1 MAANARVPSP
11 RPSPPS
17 VSVSV
22 AHPRARAASRSGP
35 SSGVVSVTCQSRRS
49 SRRTRPTSAPP
60 GCATGQTASSRI
72 GMRAYGRMTH
82 AELLDAVWAAVPE
95 GAEPERFAVRRDW
108 LLARVAPGEVVRARG
123 GGEAAFAGAL
133 AGHGARPIG
142 VDAAPRVLRRARE
155 RHPDLDWRARELD
168 SPLPLDDGSVDVAW
182 LGETLEH
189 LVDPVGE
196 LIEVRRVLR
205 AEGRL

>member
-1 MAANARVPSP
+1 MAASARAPSR

-17 VSVSV
+17 LSVSV
-22 AHPRARAASRSGP
+22 TQPRRSAASRSGP
-35 SSGVVSVTCQSRRS
+35 SAGVVSVTSQSRRS
-49 SRRTRPTSAPP
+49 SSRRRPTSAPP
-60 GCATGQTASSRI
+60 GWATGQTASSRI
-72 GMRAYGRMTH
+72 GLRAYVPMTH

-108 LLARVAPGEVVRARG
+108 LLARVAPGEVVLDHG
-123 GGEAAFAGAL
+123 CGEGAFAGAL

-155 RHPDLDWRARELD
+155 RNPGLDWRPRELD

-182 LGETLEH
+182 
-189 LVDPVGE
+189 
-196 LIEVRRVLR
+196 
-205 AEGRL
+205 

>member
-95 GAEPERFAVRRDW
+95 GAEPERFALRCDW
-108 LLARVAPGEVVRARG
+108 LLERVARDEVVLDHG
-123 GGEAAFAGAL
+123 CGEGASAEAL
-133 AGHGARPIG
+133 AAHGAKPIA

-155 RHPDLDWRARELD
+155 RRPDLDWRLVELD
-168 SPLPLDDGSVDVAW
+168 GP
-182 LGETLEH
+182 
-189 LVDPVGE
+189 
-196 LIEVRRVLR
+196 
-205 AEGRL
+205 